1 MFWQVTKLMEAS
13 FLLED
18 VDEIWDNLG
27 KEAVKAGSRVA
38 TLDNLD
44 RVNT

>member
-1 MFWQVTKLMEAS
+1 MEVS

-18 VDEIWDNLG
+18 VDEIWAKLG
-27 KEAVKAGSRVA
+27 REAHEAGTKLASM
-38 TLDNLD
+38 DNLD